1 MDRFEKCPGG
11 GHVVAQES
19 HERYKGSSR
28 AKMVAI
34 GHHRLHME
42 HSSALIVFRWRAQ
55 VAFGKDRLRMHV
67 GGLSAAFARHR
78 TRCRRHG
85 PRLAVRQRVSPLCAT
100 SGHRTHAQ
108 HDSMPRLGRRLGAV
122 RPASRGT
129 DLTIRYRPSGD
140 RVQLLI
146 VNWQL
151 PPARLAKRFPKA
163 YIFNTGAP
171 T

>member
-1 MDRFEKCPGG
+1 M
-11 GHVVAQES
+11 
-19 HERYKGSSR
+19 
-28 AKMVAI
+28 
-34 GHHRLHME
+34 
-42 HSSALIVFRWRAQ
+42 SALPPEADMFS
-55 VAFGKDRLRMHV
+55 V
-67 GGLSAAFARHR
+67 GIRCLLS
-78 TRCRRHG
+78 
-85 PRLAVRQRVSPLCAT
+85 AT

-108 HDSMPRLGRRLGAV
+108 HDSMPRLGRRLGVV
-122 RPASRGT
+122 RRRHEGP

-151 PPARLAKRFPKA
+151 PPAKLAKRFPKA